1 MAMISKGSVEVE
13 AAIAVIEEEF
23 CSGCK
28 TCISLCPYNGI
39 SFNEE
44 KRVSTVNEALC
55 KGCGTCAAACP
66 SGAITSRHFTT
77 QQIMAQ
83 LEGVMV

>member
-1 MAMISKGSVEVE
+1 MISKGQVEIE
-13 AAIAVIEEEF
+13 AAISVIDEKL

-28 TCISLCPYNGI
+28 ICNNLCPYNAI

-44 KRVSTVNEALC
+44 KGVSTINEALC
-55 KGCGTCAAACP
+55 KGCGTCGAACP

-77 QQIMAQ
+77 AQLMAQ
-83 LEGVMV
+83 LEGVLS